1 MENYKI
7 NFEKFNDKQINNM
20 DMTTLLNEIIKKGI
34 KINTSKIND
43 KWFEFDSEKDLIIY
57 NKLIKSK
64 DKIFNA

>member
-1 MENYKI
+1 
-7 NFEKFNDKQINNM
+7 M